1 MKNKIS
7 VSGSAW
13 KYSGFTKMSYW
24 TTQFT
29 LNISIFLGLAFLA
42 NAFVSKDT
50 SDFESLLILVLIG
63 VGFFV
68 GGIVTSLLAIFN
80 LLFFSGA
87 DKLGLLSKNDDDVV
101 V

>member
-1 MKNKIS
+1 
-7 VSGSAW
+7 
-13 KYSGFTKMSYW
+13 
-24 TTQFT
+24 
-29 LNISIFLGLAFLA
+29 
-42 NAFVSKDT
+42 
-50 SDFESLLILVLIG
+50 DFESLLILVLIG

-101 V
+101 L